1 MRALVT
7 AAFDG
12 GSVAQVYPLM
22 DLTTVDWWEF
32 FSPLAELIYAAHPDA
47 VWSAALIPEDVSD
60 KEAMTGHAH

>member
-12 GSVAQVYPLM
+12 GSVAQVFPLM

-32 FSPLAELIYAAHPDA
+32 FSPLAGLMYAAHPEV
-47 VWSAALIPEDVSD
+47 VWSARTVADDETEKGALL
-60 KEAMTGHAH
+60 GH